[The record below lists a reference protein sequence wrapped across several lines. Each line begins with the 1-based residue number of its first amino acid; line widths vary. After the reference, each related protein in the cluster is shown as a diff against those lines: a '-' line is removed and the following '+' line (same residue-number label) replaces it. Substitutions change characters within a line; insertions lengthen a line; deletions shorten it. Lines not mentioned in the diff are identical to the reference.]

1 METDKLF
8 LRRLLQSR
16 SEWVE
21 QRLNANAARNGY
33 GDVTPAMSR
42 LLANLLGRPLGLSEL
57 ARRLAVS
64 RQAVHKLAN
73 EAAQLGY
80 VEFVDSEADA
90 RIKLLRFTEKGWD
103 MAESAEQ
110 QLDAIEAEI
119 EARIGPERMAQLK
132 QILAMPWSADEAEK
146 LPRTRASA
154 ARQRGAEAD

>member
-1 METDKLF
+1 
-8 LRRLLQSR
+8 
-16 SEWVE
+16 
-21 QRLNANAARNGY
+21 
-33 GDVTPAMSR
+33 
-42 LLANLLGRPLGLSEL
+42 
-57 ARRLAVS
+57 VS
-64 RQAVHKLAN
+64 RQAVHKLAS

-119 EARIGPERMAQLK
+119 EAQIGPERMAQLK

-154 ARQRGAEAD
+154 ARQRGAEAG